1 MEAQVLPS
9 RRDTLG
15 GAGGVRALYICI
27 QLYIDQL
34 SPADPLIPSIALAS
48 RT

>member
-1 MEAQVLPS
+1 MEAQVLPL

-15 GAGGVRALYICI
+15 GAGRGNGLVYLYTAVYTIHAN
-27 QLYIDQL
+27 
-34 SPADPLIPSIALAS
+34 PVIPSIALVS